1 MQEAYCRSVCKSLL
15 HTYSAN
21 ARADVQS
28 YTHAHAQTRQS
39 SDALAQDV
47 LHSQSHACQPAR
59 AHTSVYHAT
68 QEYVYKKHAIDVT
81 VVHSLCPTKSRL
93 Q

>member
-15 HTYSAN
+15 HTYSAH

-59 AHTSVYHAT
+59 AHTCQSIMPHWSVAT
-68 QEYVYKKHAIDVT
+68 GNLK
-81 VVHSLCPTKSRL
+81 
-93 Q
+93 